1 MIFMEK
7 IQINTQETSAYV
19 KKEVEMPLRKL
30 ANLQYPKLPALTDP
44 NFEGLSPPFLSYEN
58 DSNLT

>member
-1 MIFMEK
+1 ML
-7 IQINTQETSAYV
+7 TAYV
-19 KKEVEMPLRKL
+19 TKEVEMPLRKL